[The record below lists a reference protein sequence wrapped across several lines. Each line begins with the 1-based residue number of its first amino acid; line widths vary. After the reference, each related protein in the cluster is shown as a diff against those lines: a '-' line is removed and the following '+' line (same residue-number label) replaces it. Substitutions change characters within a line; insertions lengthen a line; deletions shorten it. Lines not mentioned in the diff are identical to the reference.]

1 MPKQK
6 KNHSE
11 ELYEWLNVK
20 FHPVEMLNLDG
31 EATSDW
37 DQVTT
42 FVFSYQDPKGVQE
55 NITVS
60 LTDDDRKLDADVVSK
75 VTVEY
80 DQDMA
85 NQLNTDFSK
94 FLAALKDWARS
105 RMLGFQ
111 VTNLEAEPGKRTMQ
125 ESKFSTLSGTVKT
138 SVQTLEGIKII
149 LKHTDVINDDVRGA
163 RTRRIH
169 RIYVE
174 NTQGER
180 FLMPFTSLRGARAM
194 ARHVVQGGNPYDAT
208 GTGVSNAV
216 AEAVSLSKFL
226 RRTLSKQYED
236 ITAVGMIESARHRLA
251 EVKKMLNGLSGVK
264 GYARYSSTIAEQ
276 TEIEFNP
283 EVKNHFVRNQYD
295 EQLDHSLPHA
305 WRAYQMSNLKE
316 FDEFAQWTDRVV
328 NEVDNPG
335 VQQVQQLMGQAPEK
349 PNQPKAEVK
358 LDSKGKVAIELD
370 KNDKQGA
377 TQVAKLMGSGGAS
390 RLPPG
395 TSVTVKEGQMPQF
408 EVTFEKHGKTVV
420 RTIPAV
426 SLESAEI
433 QAYHMADATD
443 SEIVGDVRPMSE
455 GLGGDQADDLIN
467 DVKVPGQ
474 GMYEADLA
482 EADMEEGNEFTGA
495 RREAIKAGQKH
506 FTVSGKTYSVTGDS
520 SDEKSM
526 TEGIAGNWQG
536 KLEQALYTLGLLG
549 SAGASASMWG
559 KVEGSW
565 FATVGVLLLMAVPA
579 VFGDAPGQ
587 MGVMGKYGNK
597 GRDMSRG
604 KDVHGRI
611 IGTHLDEGMM
621 DHIKNLLVPKLI
633 KLLGADA
640 EKIASAV
647 KQAAGGDL
655 TPSKENAIKVVKAL
669 GIDKMAAG
677 DSSDEKSMTEGI
689 AGNWQ
694 GKLEQALYTL
704 GLLGSA
710 GASASMWG
718 KVEGSWFATVGV
730 LLLMAVP
737 AVFGDA
743 PGQMGVMG
751 KYGNKG
757 RDMSRGKDVH
767 GRIIG
772 THLDEGMM
780 DHIKNLLVPKLIKLL
795 GADAEK
801 IASAVKQAAGGD
813 LTPSKENAIKVVK
826 ALGIDK
832 MAAGDS
838 SDEKS
843 MTEGL
848 ARILYLSGV
857 QK

>member
-20 FHPVEMLNLDG
+20 FHPVEMLNIDG

-60 LTDDDRKLDADVVSK
+60 LTDDDRKLDADVISK

-111 VTNLEAEPGKRTMQ
+111 VTNLEAEPGKRTRTMQ

-138 SVQTLEGIKII
+138 SVQTLEGIRII

-328 NEVDNPG
+328 NEVDNPEVHNPE
-335 VQQVQQLMGQAPEK
+335 VQKVQQLMGQAPEK
-349 PNQPKAEVK
+349 PNQSKAEVK
-358 LDSKGKVAIELD
+358 LNQGKVAIELP
-370 KNDKQGA
+370 KNDKPGQA
-377 TQVAKLMGSGGAS
+377 KVAKIMGQ
-390 RLPPG
+390 LPAG
-395 TSVTVKEGQMPQF
+395 TTVTVKEGQMPQF
-408 EVTFEKHGKTVV
+408 EVTFKKQGQTVI

-426 SLESAEI
+426 SKESAEI
-433 QAYHMADATD
+433 QAYHMAEATG
-443 SEIVGDVRPMSE
+443 SEIV
-455 GLGGDQADDLIN
+455 GGDQADDLIN
-467 DVKVPGQ
+467 DVAVPGQ
-474 GMYEADLA
+474 EMHGADLA

-495 RREAIKAGQKH
+495 RQKAIKAGQKH
-506 FTVSGKTYSVTGDS
+506 FTVDGKTYPVTGDS

-526 TEGIAGNWQG
+526 TEG
-536 KLEQALYTLGLLG
+536 LG
-549 SAGASASMWG
+549 
-559 KVEGSW
+559 
-565 FATVGVLLLMAVPA
+565 
-579 VFGDAPGQ
+579 
-587 MGVMGKYGNK
+587 
-597 GRDMSRG
+597 
-604 KDVHGRI
+604 
-611 IGTHLDEGMM
+611 
-621 DHIKNLLVPKLI
+621 
-633 KLLGADA
+633 
-640 EKIASAV
+640 
-647 KQAAGGDL
+647 
-655 TPSKENAIKVVKAL
+655 
-669 GIDKMAAG
+669 
-677 DSSDEKSMTEGI
+677 
-689 AGNWQ
+689 
-694 GKLEQALYTL
+694 
-704 GLLGSA
+704 
-710 GASASMWG
+710 
-718 KVEGSWFATVGV
+718 
-730 LLLMAVP
+730 
-737 AVFGDA
+737 
-743 PGQMGVMG
+743 
-751 KYGNKG
+751 
-757 RDMSRGKDVH
+757 
-767 GRIIG
+767 
-772 THLDEGMM
+772 
-780 DHIKNLLVPKLIKLL
+780 
-795 GADAEK
+795 
-801 IASAVKQAAGGD
+801 
-813 LTPSKENAIKVVK
+813 
-826 ALGIDK
+826 
-832 MAAGDS
+832 
-838 SDEKS
+838 
-843 MTEGL
+843 
-848 ARILYLSGV
+848 RILYLSGV
-857 QK
+857 RK